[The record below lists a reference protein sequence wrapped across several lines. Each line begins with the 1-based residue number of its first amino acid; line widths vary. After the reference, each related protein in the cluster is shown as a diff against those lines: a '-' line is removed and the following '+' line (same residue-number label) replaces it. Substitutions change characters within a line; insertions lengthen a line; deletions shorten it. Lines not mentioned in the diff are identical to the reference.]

1 MKYQLIPNFL
11 SESECAA
18 LVQMCETDSDQI
30 QVWQDGVSD
39 YTVKRKWIQNEL
51 NTRMRFSLSEFPILA
66 QLLQQH
72 NYKIQTNPENTFY
85 VAKYIPGQHLTA
97 HTDPV
102 GQHLSIIVRLNSDYT
117 GGKLLVGGDQ
127 SVEWGIGDAV
137 VFDPQITHGVT
148 KVYSGIR
155 YSLVFWLTD
164 L

>member
-1 MKYQLIPNFL
+1 MTYQLIPHFL
-11 SESECAA
+11 SEAECDA
-18 LVQMCETDSDQI
+18 LVQMCESDSDQI
-30 QVWQDGVSD
+30 QIWQDGVSD
-39 YTVKRKWIQNEL
+39 HTVKRVWIQNDL
-51 NTRMRFSLSEFPILA
+51 NTRMRFSLSEFPVLT

-85 VAKYIPGQHLTA
+85 VAKYIPGQHLKS

-102 GQHLSIIVRLNSDYT
+102 GQNLSMIVRLNSDYT
-117 GGKLLVGGDQ
+117 GGKLHVGGDQ
-127 SVEWGIGDAV
+127 AVEWSTGDAV
-137 VFDPQITHGVT
+137 VFDPQVAHAVT